1 MLKRIFLK
9 LIMDIRKQK
18 ICWLNELKTSKKV
31 MHFCLS
37 QIICKFKK
45 LYISITTHTL
55 AKISAKLLFNKFIF
69 RAYQI
74 KSDKIFIEITEYL
87 ISYGGD
93 DFLIK

>member
-1 MLKRIFLK
+1 
-9 LIMDIRKQK
+9 
-18 ICWLNELKTSKKV
+18 

-37 QIICKFKK
+37 QITCKFKK
-45 LYISITTHTL
+45 LYISITTRPL
-55 AKISAKLLFNKFIF
+55 AKIWARLLFNEFIF

-74 KSDKIFIEITEYL
+74 TSDKIFIEITEYL